1 MEKFEKLI
9 GTVIDGKYR
18 IEEIV
23 GKGGMSVVMRAV
35 SVADGKTVTVKILNE
50 DTEEE
55 NVYSRFVNEA
65 EAISRLNHRNIV
77 HVLDVETRKESEY
90 KYIVMDYIDGIT
102 LKEYLEK
109 KGRLG
114 WKEAA
119 HYIVQVLDALSHA
132 HEHKVLHRDIKPENI
147 MLLRDG
153 TIKVID
159 FGIAKLPES
168 TSLTMTNK
176 AIGTVYYIS
185 PEQANGEAN
194 EQSDIYSTGITLYEL
209 VTGKLP
215 FFAKAS
221 ITVAMMHISSEP
233 TPPTEICSDIP
244 KGLEQIIIKAMMK
257 DPSLRF
263 GKASAMKRALS
274 YLIEHPETVFKE
286 DTVIGSD
293 GKPIRGTGAVKPD
306 AENTPKDTEEDEEDE
321 DTRTSMLPIILGV
334 TLAFFT
340 VAIVCLIIAIN
351 KLGID
356 KMILPET
363 NIDTSDNTL
372 IIPNLV
378 GDIYADWLVEDLQTD
393 GYKVTVQYDYY
404 ENAEKNEI
412 MNQEPSASSERRYM
426 ENGVPLKIYVNT
438 GSSDIILDDYSI
450 TDERQA
456 RFKLE
461 EVGLKS
467 VTVEEYN
474 DTVIAG
480 YVIRTEPIS
489 GTTLQPGDTVTLYVS
504 KGQEKNTVKMPD
516 ILGMT
521 VSQGERELI
530 KKGISVGTKTY
541 APSNQYPDG
550 VIIGVSINAGTP
562 VTPKFTSVDLVISK
576 TEIASEPTETAAQAP
591 VASEAA
597 AQVQQPAIEQ

>member
-35 SVADGKTVTVKILNE
+35 CVADERTVTVKILNE

-65 EAISRLNHRNIV
+65 EAISRLNHKNVV
-77 HVLDVETRKESEY
+77 HVLDVKTQKDSEY

-109 KGRLG
+109 KGRLS
-114 WKEAA
+114 WKEAV
-119 HYIVQVLDALSHA
+119 HYVVQVLDALSHA

-233 TPPTEICSDIP
+233 TPPTEICNEIP

-274 YLIEHPETVFKE
+274 YLLEHPDTVFKE

-293 GKPIRGTGAVKPD
+293 GKPIRGTGAVKQD
-306 AENTPKDTEEDEEDE
+306 ADSLPKDTEEEDDEE

-363 NIDTSDNTL
+363 NIDNSDNTL

-378 GDIYADWLVEDLQTD
+378 GDIYADWLVEDLQND

-404 ENAEKNEI
+404 EDAEKNEI
-412 MNQEPSASSERRYM
+412 MNQDPSASSERRYM

-456 RFKLE
+456 KFKLE

-504 KGQEKNTVKMPD
+504 KGQEKNTVKMPE

-541 APSNQYPDG
+541 APSDQYPDG

-576 TEIASEPTETAAQAP
+576 TEIVVEPTEAAAQAP
-591 VASEAA
+591 EV
-597 AQVQQPAIEQ
+597 PTEQ

>member
-23 GKGGMSVVMRAV
+23 GRGGMSVVMRAV

-65 EAISRLNHRNIV
+65 EAISRLNHRNVV

-274 YLIEHPETVFKE
+274 YLIDHPETVFKE

>member
-23 GKGGMSVVMRAV
+23 GRGGMSVVMRAV

-65 EAISRLNHRNIV
+65 EAISRLNHRNVV

-293 GKPIRGTGAVKPD
+293 GKPIRGTGAVKQD

>member
-23 GKGGMSVVMRAV
+23 GRGGMSVVMRAV
-35 SVADGKTVTVKILNE
+35 CVADGKTVTVKILNE

-65 EAISRLNHRNIV
+65 EAISRLNHRNVV

-293 GKPIRGTGAVKPD
+293 GKPIRGTGAVKQD

>member
-23 GKGGMSVVMRAV
+23 GRGGMSVVMRAV

-65 EAISRLNHRNIV
+65 EAISRLNHRNVV

-597 AQVQQPAIEQ
+597 AQVQQPAVEQ

>member
-23 GKGGMSVVMRAV
+23 GRGGMSVVMRAV
-35 SVADGKTVTVKILNE
+35 CVADGKTVTVKILNE

-65 EAISRLNHRNIV
+65 EAISRLNHKNVV

-293 GKPIRGTGAVKPD
+293 GKPIRGTGAVKQD

-597 AQVQQPAIEQ
+597 AQAQHPAIEQ

>member
-23 GKGGMSVVMRAV
+23 GRGGMSVVMRAV

-65 EAISRLNHRNIV
+65 EAISRLNHRNVV

-293 GKPIRGTGAVKPD
+293 GKPIRGTGAVKQD

-541 APSNQYPDG
+541 APSNRYPDG

-597 AQVQQPAIEQ
+597 AQVQQPAVEQ

>member
-1 MEKFEKLI
+1 MEKLEKLI
-9 GTVIDGKYR
+9 GKVIDGKYR

-35 SVADGKTVTVKILNE
+35 CIDSGATVTVKILNE

-65 EAISRLNHRNIV
+65 EAISRLNHKNIV
-77 HVLDVETRKESEY
+77 HVLDVETNKDSEY

-119 HYIVQVLDALSHA
+119 HYIVQVLDALAHA

-147 MLLRDG
+147 MLMRDG

-185 PEQANGEAN
+185 PEQANGEAS

-233 TPPTEICSDIP
+233 TPPTEICSEIP

-274 YLIEHPETVFKE
+274 YLLEHPETVFKE

-293 GKPIRGTGAVKPD
+293 GKPIRGTGAVKQD
-306 AENTPKDTEEDEEDE
+306 TNTLPAGIEEDEEEDE
-321 DTRTSMLPIILGV
+321 ENRTSMLPIILGV

-372 IIPNLV
+372 IIPDLV
-378 GDIYADWLVEDLQTD
+378 GDIYADWLVEDLQND

-404 ENAEKNEI
+404 ENAEKDEI

-456 RFKLE
+456 KFKLE

-467 VTVEEYN
+467 KTVEEYN

-504 KGQEKNTVKMPD
+504 KGQERNTVKMPD
-516 ILGMT
+516 IIGMT

-530 KKGISVGTKTY
+530 KKGISVGAKTY
-541 APSNQYPDG
+541 APSNKYPDG
-550 VIIGVSINAGTP
+550 VIIGASIAAETP

-576 TEIASEPTETAAQAP
+576 TEIAAEPTETAVQTPEAP
-591 VASEAA
+591 SE
-597 AQVQQPAIEQ
+597 Q